1 MDAKL
6 KRKEVWLHPT
16 VVGRLETLA
25 AKKQWSLKQYMEW
38 TLQKESSKAIVET
51 TQKNNT
57 NGRA

>member
-1 MDAKL
+1 MDNKL

-38 TLQKESSKAIVET
+38 ALGKESSKAI
-51 TQKNNT
+51 QGKPSKNEKI
-57 NGRA
+57 